1 MGPKANAMNM
11 TVSYSGVLAKLVD
24 MRARVM
30 ALEEAIEHQPQ
41 VDCPIRHHFAPGVY
55 AREMTLPAG
64 VVITGAVHK
73 TCHLSILSKGKIKL
87 VSDEDVVELSAPATI
102 LANAGTKRAIYAIE
116 EAVWTNI
123 HATNETD
130 LDKLVEEL
138 TESTADQLMGGIN
151 NRQFKLS
158 GALELKG

>member
-1 MGPKANAMNM
+1 MNM
-11 TVSYSGVLAKLVD
+11 TVSYSGMLAKPVD
-24 MRARVM
+24 MRGRVE
-30 ALEEAIEHQPQ
+30 ALQAAIEYEPQ
-41 VDCPIRHHFAPGVY
+41 VECLVRHHFAPGVY
-55 AREMTLPAG
+55 AREMTVPIG

-87 VSDEDVVELSAPATI
+87 VSGEDVVELSAPATI
-102 LANAGTKRAIYAIE
+102 LADAGAKRAIYAIE

-138 TESTADQLMGGIN
+138 TESTADELMGGKY
-151 NRQFKLS
+151 NRQFMLS
-158 GALELKG
+158 GALEFKG